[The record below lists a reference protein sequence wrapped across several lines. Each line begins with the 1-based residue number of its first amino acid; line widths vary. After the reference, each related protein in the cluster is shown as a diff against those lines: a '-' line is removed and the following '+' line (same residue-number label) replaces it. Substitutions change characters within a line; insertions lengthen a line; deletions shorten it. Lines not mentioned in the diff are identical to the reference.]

1 MDTETGFI
9 YSKVLK
15 YKFAKKQLSPDSKV
29 FHLLLMKYINVNKIN
44 TNANIQNYVSH
55 IIYSVS
61 QKQNHPPATWG
72 FLTFFHKR
80 LRILNQ
86 FFTHLLYARI
96 QIFIQLS
103 QTLTKLCHI
112 KRDYL
117 VQNIFYMVETKL

>member
-44 TNANIQNYVSH
+44 TNANIRNYVSH

-61 QKQNHPPATWG
+61 QKQNHPPAIRR
-72 FLTFFHKR
+72 FSD
-80 LRILNQ
+80 
-86 FFTHLLYARI
+86 
-96 QIFIQLS
+96 IFS
-103 QTLTKLCHI
+103 QTVESFKS
-112 KRDYL
+112 
-117 VQNIFYMVETKL
+117 IFYTLIIH